1 MLNILG
7 KRPREHLHPSGP
19 TVALPQNNHPA
30 GAQGPPSIGGQLPIT
45 SRSTQVN
52 HAINPT
58 ASIPLMIRPWQEHY
72 EKLYSPGSFIF
83 TLTTAKHSGTL
94 TTVADIPTLNYLF
107 ANRGG
112 GGPEQFKNLRADEFQ
127 FFGIFRNDAGKQV
140 DYLGN
145 SRYTN
150 PKQRLLQCDVYGRAR
165 ASNIWGRKLRTG
177 DRVGLAVV
185 LDDSFEVKKPNANG
199 YAQKLGR
206 KNFKIVP
213 TVNDKIDDTRVS
225 ENIDEFLNATV
236 DDDGELVELD
246 NIDGREITNKDPLAM
261 WHVGVVSTAAYEP
274 PSDAAIAFA
283 MNSSEGM
290 TCLPQIEILM
300 I

>member
-19 TVALPQNNHPA
+19 TVALPQQNHPS
-30 GAQGPPSIGGQLPIT
+30 GLQGIPSVGGQMPVT
-45 SRSTQVN
+45 SRSLQVN

-58 ASIPLMIRPWQEHY
+58 ASIPLMIRPWQEHF

-83 TLTTAKHSGTL
+83 TLTTAKHSGNL

-112 GGPEQFKNLRADEFQ
+112 SGPEQFKNLRADEFQ

-165 ASNIWGRKLRTG
+165 ASNIWGRKVRTG
-177 DRVGLAVV
+177 DRLGLAVV
-185 LDDSFEVKKPNANG
+185 LDDSFEVKKPNASG
-199 YAQKLGR
+199 YAQRMGR

-213 TVNDKIDDTRVS
+213 TVNDTIDGVDM
-225 ENIDEFLNATV
+225 NK
-236 DDDGELVELD
+236 DDDMNIASTEDDGSLLELD
-246 NIDGREITNKDPLAM
+246 ASVLDNKRPLVR
-261 WHVGVVSTAAYEP
+261 WHVGVVSSAAYEP